1 MKILNLI
8 VIGLLAFGILG
19 GCESAEQSS
28 ETKAGDYAAEPGQ
41 PRPGA
46 PGSPGA
52 AAKEG
57 E

>member
-1 MKILNLI
+1 MNKVLNLI
-8 VIGLLAFGILG
+8 VVALLALGILG
-19 GCESAEQSS
+19 GCATAEQSS

-46 PGSPGA
+46 AGGA
-52 AAKEG
+52 GAG